1 MLGFSNLENRKK
13 LLDAHI
19 IENNGKEK
27 KNVERCM
34 LVRER
39 W

>member
-27 KNVERCM
+27 KNAERCM
-34 LVRER
+34 LVREQ

>member
-19 IENNGKEK
+19 VENNGKEK
-27 KNVERCM
+27 KTLRDAC
-34 LVRER
+34 
-39 W
+39 